1 MEYQKIANLIDDDTL
16 DQPSKF
22 RTRNWVEINDESRG
36 AYNVNSQIKFK
47 TTMLKSS
54 LCDYSDAYILVKGT
68 ISVNN
73 TAAQGAAANNTNK
86 KVIFKNC
93 APFTNCIS
101 EINNTQIDNAKDI
114 DIVMPMYNLIEYSD
128 NYAKTTGSIWQYC
141 KDIPARNNNNE
152 ITEFTLVNTTDSFK
166 FKAKITGQTEDDGTK
181 DVEIMVPLKY
191 LSNFWRTLEMPLIN
205 CEVNL
210 ILTWSSTCVL
220 ISTNIPNQAAIFEI
234 TDTKLYVPVVT
245 LSTQENTKFLQQLE
259 SGFKR
264 VINWNKY
271 LSKPE
276 LLAQNP
282 NLNHLVEPSFQGVNR
297 LFVLAFEND
306 NDGTSNEQSY
316 LPTVEIKDY
325 NTMINGENV
334 FDQPIKNTKVTYD
347 NIRKIATG
355 QGDDYT
361 TRCLLNYP
369 YFANT
374 YKMFAVNL
382 SKQQALDADPRA
394 IQQINFTA
402 NIDRAAANKSL
413 LYSGRSKRN
422 YSRLFTGNSKSIV
435 NKIIFNLN
443 TYKCFALVST
453 TLIK

>member
-1 MEYQKIANLIDDDTL
+1 MEYQKIANLIDNTSN
-16 DQPSKF
+16 QPSKF
-22 RTRNWVEINDESRG
+22 RTRNWVEVNDESRG

-54 LCDYSDAYILVKGT
+54 LCDYSDAYILVKET
-68 ISVNN
+68 ITVNN
-73 TAAQGAAANNTNK
+73 TAAAGAAANNTNR

-93 APFTNCIS
+93 APFTNCIN

-114 DIVMPMYNLIEYSD
+114 DIVMPMYNLIEYID
-128 NYAKTTGSIWQYC
+128 NYAKTTGSLWQYC
-141 KDIPARNNNNE
+141 KDIPARNNNNG
-152 ITEFTLVNTTDSFK
+152 ITEFTGGNTTDSFS
-166 FKAKITGQTEDDGTK
+166 FKAKITGQTGDDGTK

-191 LSNFWRTLEMPLIN
+191 LSNFWRTLEMLLIN
-205 CEVNL
+205 CEVNA
-210 ILTWSSTCVL
+210 TF
-220 ISTNIPNQAAIFEI
+220 AI

-245 LSTQENTKFLQQLE
+245 LSTQENTKFLQQLK

-282 NLNHLVEPSFQGVNR
+282 NLNHLVERSFQGVNR

-306 NDGTSNEQSY
+306 DNRTSDEQYY

-325 NTMINGENV
+325 NIMINGENF
-334 FDQPIKNTKVTYD
+334 FDQPIKNNKVTYE
-347 NIRKIATG
+347 NITKIATG

-361 TRCLLNYP
+361 TGCLLDYP
-369 YFANT
+369 YFADT
-374 YKMFAVNL
+374 YKMIAVDL

-402 NIDRAAANKSL
+402 NLDRD
-413 LYSGRSKRN
+413 
-422 YSRLFTGNSKSIV
+422 GNTRVYFILEEAKETILDFSQGTVKE
-435 NKIIFNLN
+435 L
-443 TYKCFALVST
+443 
-453 TLIK
+453 